1 MASPNRRFAAERHPG
16 IKLGAAIAACA
27 TFISIWAGFSAT
39 HRATGVEAESPALAA
54 APDPQ
59 TTAPSAAATTA
70 TPAPAARQ
78 STVAPAAT
86 PTPATSGSSTTPA
99 PTPTA
104 TTGGTT
110 RAPVAPVQR
119 RSRGS

>member
-16 IKLGAAIAACA
+16 IKLGAAVAACA

-59 TTAPSAAATTA
+59 TTAPSTTT
-70 TPAPAARQ
+70 TPAPVARQ